1 MSLLRPA
8 AAAAAM
14 CWQRFCWG
22 DTGCQSGHALNG
34 ASEGPYFFASSSF
47 PILTAIEYGARKM
60 GWSSG
65 TIVRLAAGKRVD
77 ESLRQGAEARQAE
90 TE

>member
-1 MSLLRPA
+1 
-8 AAAAAM
+8 M
-14 CWQRFCWG
+14 CWQTFCCG
-22 DTGCQSGHALNG
+22 DTGCQSGHGVDG
-34 ASEGPYFFASSSF
+34 ASEGPYFCASSSF

-77 ESLRQGAEARQAE
+77 ESLRHGAEAGGAG
-90 TE
+90 TA